1 MHTLT
6 ACAAAMRRHHSAVLL
21 LVKHNAQLAQPV
33 NRQRSVGYQF
43 FQQLGNIFVV
53 TAAKGIQ
60 IMLRRGIVAF
70 IRSLNTALGHHRVG
84 IAHTQLGNYEDV
96 CTAVMCFQRSGSTG
110 TAATDNQNINVIVH
124 FFQIKL
130 YILQAAFAL
139 QQLCQFYR
147 HLLSLVWTNLQNL
160 EALGTVVR
168 MELLQQLVLF
178 LCRKA
183 FDRSMQTLGTGSF
196 NLSHRF

>member
-1 MHTLT
+1 M
-6 ACAAAMRRHHSAVLL
+6 
-21 LVKHNAQLAQPV
+21 
-33 NRQRSVGYQF
+33 
-43 FQQLGNIFVV
+43 

-60 IMLRRGIVAF
+60 IMLRRGIVAL
-70 IRSLNTALGHHRVG
+70 IRSLNTTFGHHRIG

-96 CTAVMCFQRSGSTG
+96 CTTVMRFQRCGSTG
-110 TAATDNQNINVIVH
+110 AAATDNQNINVIVH
-124 FFQIKL
+124 FFQIKI

-147 HLLSLVWTNLQNL
+147 HLLALVGTNLQHL
-160 EALGTVVR
+160 EALRAVVR

-183 FDRSMQTLGTGSF
+183 FDRSVQTLGTGSF

>member
-1 MHTLT
+1 
-6 ACAAAMRRHHSAVLL
+6 
-21 LVKHNAQLAQPV
+21 
-33 NRQRSVGYQF
+33 
-43 FQQLGNIFVV
+43 
-53 TAAKGIQ
+53 
-60 IMLRRGIVAF
+60 MLRRGIVAL

-110 TAATDNQNINVIVH
+110 TAATDNQHINVIVH

-147 HLLSLVWTNLQNL
+147 HLLALVGTNLQHL

-168 MELLQQLVLF
+168 MELLQQLVLL

>member
-1 MHTLT
+1 
-6 ACAAAMRRHHSAVLL
+6 
-21 LVKHNAQLAQPV
+21 
-33 NRQRSVGYQF
+33 
-43 FQQLGNIFVV
+43 
-53 TAAKGIQ
+53 
-60 IMLRRGIVAF
+60 MLRRGIVAL

-84 IAHTQLGNYEDV
+84 IAHTQLRYYEDV
-96 CTAVMCFQRSGSTG
+96 STAVMCFQRSGSTG
-110 TAATDNQNINVIVH
+110 TAATDNQHINIIVH

-147 HLLSLVWTNLQNL
+147 HLLALVRTNLQHL
-160 EALGTVVR
+160 EALGAVVR
-168 MELLQQLVLF
+168 MELLQQLVLL

-183 FDRSMQTLGTGSF
+183 FDRSVQTLGTGSF

>member
-6 ACAAAMRRHHSAVLL
+6 ARAAAMRRYHSAVLL
-21 LVKHNAQLAQPV
+21 LVEHNAQLAQPV
-33 NRQRSVGYQF
+33 NRQRSVGYQL

-60 IMLRRGIVAF
+60 IMLRRGIVAL

-110 TAATDNQNINVIVH
+110 AAATDNQHINVIVH

-147 HLLSLVWTNLQNL
+147 HLLALVGTNLQHL

-168 MELLQQLVLF
+168 MELLQQLFLL